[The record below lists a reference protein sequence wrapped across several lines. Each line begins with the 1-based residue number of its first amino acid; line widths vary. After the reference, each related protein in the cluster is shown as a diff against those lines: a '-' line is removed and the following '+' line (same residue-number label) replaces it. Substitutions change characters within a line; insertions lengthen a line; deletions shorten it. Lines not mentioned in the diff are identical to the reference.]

1 MPTGYADGAPAAVAR
16 RRGACDARLS
26 RYPQGPMSK
35 PNRPASAD
43 PAAASTEA
51 NDAILRVAARVF
63 RVQGLEAASLAGIAE
78 ALGRPLPELAA
89 RYPTRDALAQAVFA
103 ETIRILKA
111 ADRRD
116 WHGYGTGMRRSLA
129 AARSFED
136 GYVVLVRD
144 APHHPVHRASFQ
156 ALRKRIGQRLRALIW
171 RPDDPPP
178 PTARPPLTDTAV
190 EPMIAF
196 CLEAIANWVQTGDPA
211 QDELFLRWCGQMM
224 RAWWDSTCEFLNLDT
239 PDQDWPFDSDALE
252 RRSGTA

>member
-1 MPTGYADGAPAAVAR
+1 MPKSNRPAPAA
-16 RRGACDARLS
+16 
-26 RYPQGPMSK
+26 PT
-35 PNRPASAD
+35 
-43 PAAASTEA
+43 AAPKNEG
-51 NDAILRVAARVF
+51 DAILRAAARVM
-63 RVQGLEAASLAGIAE
+63 RAQGLDGASLAAVAE
-78 ALGRPLPELAA
+78 ALGRPLAELQA
-89 RYPTRDALAQAVFA
+89 RYPTYDALAQAVFA

-144 APHHPVHRASFQ
+144 ASHHPVHRASWQ

-171 RPDDPPP
+171 RPEDPPP

-196 CLEAIANWVQTGDPA
+196 CLESIATWVQTGDPA

-224 RAWWDSTCEFLNLDT
+224 RAWWDSTCAFLNLDT
-239 PDQDWPFDSDALE
+239 PDQDWPFDSDATE